1 MMVHHVVFRSHGGK
15 TAASNLATM
24 CATCHGLVH
33 EGYVR
38 VTGSAKQGFEMTDR
52 SGRPLEGRLR
62 VEPELEIARAM
73 VRVEKRAKS
82 NGDSS
87 RNVPKIVD
95 RSWWAEHEHLITWN
109 KRRKCFE
116 LKGGAM

>member
-1 MMVHHVVFRSHGGK
+1 M
-15 TAASNLATM
+15 
-24 CATCHGLVH
+24 
-33 EGYVR
+33 
-38 VTGSAKQGFEMTDR
+38 
-52 SGRPLEGRLR
+52 
-62 VEPELEIARAM
+62 
-73 VRVEKRAKS
+73 RVEKRAKS
-82 NGDSS
+82 NGDPV